1 MRFRSIIFFFPL
13 FFIISC
19 GSNAKN
25 LREPKWVYGS
35 RAIEIHYKADNK
47 LNFFNNNPHTLVL
60 KVFQLK
66 DISNFKDL
74 IQNKDGILR
83 LLQYLGQT
91 GFLGKAESDLLGYKE
106 FIIEPGEEKI
116 IYLDRAEGARWIG
129 VVAGY
134 YILSPD
140 NCSRVFKIPLIYKKK
155 GLLFKKTSVS
165 IGKLFVNL
173 MLGPTGI
180 QQIGG

>member
-1 MRFRSIIFFFPL
+1 M
-13 FFIISC
+13 
-19 GSNAKN
+19 
-25 LREPKWVYGS
+25 
-35 RAIEIHYKADNK
+35 
-47 LNFFNNNPHTLVL
+47 
-60 KVFQLK
+60 
-66 DISNFKDL
+66 
-74 IQNKDGILR
+74 
-83 LLQYLGQT
+83 QYLGQT